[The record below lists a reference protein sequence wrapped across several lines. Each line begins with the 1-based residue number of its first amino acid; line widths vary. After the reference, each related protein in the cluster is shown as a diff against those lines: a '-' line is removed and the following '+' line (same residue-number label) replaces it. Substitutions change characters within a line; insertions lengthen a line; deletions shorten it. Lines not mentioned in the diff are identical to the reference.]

1 MKETRKLKAVIFD
14 LDGVITDT
22 AEYHYQAWK
31 ATATELGIPFTR
43 EFNENLK
50 GVSRMDSLKL
60 LLSQAETPVNYS
72 DEELVQLADR
82 KTSCTSS

>member
-1 MKETRKLKAVIFD
+1 
-14 LDGVITDT
+14 
-22 AEYHYQAWK
+22 
-31 ATATELGIPFTR
+31 
-43 EFNENLK
+43 
-50 GVSRMDSLKL
+50 MDSLKL